1 MDEQVLLEQIAR
13 LLEAQSTQLRQEMQE
28 GFSAQETRFDG
39 IDKRFEATDKRFEAV
54 DKRFE
59 AVDRRLDEMTAEI
72 VDVVHMLGKQIEQS
86 KADVFHEMRIL
97 AENIEGDKIR
107 VLADETFTHTGMLAD
122 HEKRI
127 VNLEG
132 LVSAG

>member
-1 MDEQVLLEQIAR
+1 MDEHVLLEQIAG

-28 GFSAQETRFDG
+28 GFSAQETRFDA
-39 IDKRFEATDKRFEAV
+39 IDKRFEAV

-59 AVDRRLDEMTAEI
+59 AVDKRLDEMTAEI
-72 VDVVHMLGKQIEQS
+72 VDVVHMLGKQMEQY
-86 KADVFHEMRIL
+86 KADTIHEMRIL

-107 VLADETFTHTGMLAD
+107 ILADETSTHKVTLTD
-122 HEKRI
+122 HEQRI
-127 VNLEG
+127 VHLET

>member
-1 MDEQVLLEQIAR
+1 MDEHVLLEQIAG

-28 GFSAQETRFDG
+28 GFSAQETRFDA
-39 IDKRFEATDKRFEAV
+39 IDKRFEAV

-59 AVDRRLDEMTAEI
+59 AVDKRFEAVDKRLDEMTAEI
-72 VDVVHMLGKQIEQS
+72 VDVVHMLGKQMEQY
-86 KADVFHEMRIL
+86 KADTIHEMRIL

-107 VLADETFTHTGMLAD
+107 ILADETSTHKVTLTD
-122 HEKRI
+122 HEQRI
-127 VNLEG
+127 VHLET